1 VTEPQGF
8 HAAPRRRARLT
19 IFFTILLDLIGFGMI
34 VPFLTFYAQ
43 EFHATPLLIGL
54 LFSSYSLTQLL
65 FAPLLG
71 RLSDRLGRRPVLL
84 GSIAGSVV
92 AYALFAAAPNYAVLL
107 LARAL
112 AGVAA
117 ANYAIAQAYLADITP
132 PEGRAKAMGLV
143 GAAFGIGFVL
153 GPALGGLLAHA
164 GSLTPALA
172 GLGPRIV
179 PVAAGLLAA
188 VNLAFA
194 ATSLPESLSP
204 ELRRQAGLRS
214 GSRKGSWLG
223 LAELREVWR
232 DSPLRGLML
241 LFFLVMFCFAIMETT
256 LALFCQARFGYGARE
271 TSWLFVFVGV
281 VLVIVQGGLIGR
293 LVKRFG
299 ERRMILGGIL
309 LMALGLA
316 VLPLAPV
323 SIPPAGIA
331 LALLLAG
338 LLLLAAGQGIHS
350 PSSLG
355 LLSRLT
361 PQESQG
367 STIGLSRSFGALA
380 RILGP
385 AAGTLIFATAG
396 AGWPFWTAAA
406 LMLVAFAVAVK
417 VLREA
422 PAD

>member
-1 VTEPQGF
+1 MNEPQEF

-65 FAPLLG
+65 CAPLLG

-84 GSIAGSVV
+84 ASIAGSVV

-194 ATSLPESLSP
+194 AASLPESLSP
-204 ELRRQAGLRS
+204 ELRRQARAPQGLLAR
-214 GSRKGSWLG
+214 RHRAARG
-223 LAELREVWR
+223 LARLAAARPDAPLLPGDVLLRDHGDHPR
-232 DSPLRGLML
+232 PLLPGPLRLRRPRD
-241 LFFLVMFCFAIMETT
+241 LV
-256 LALFCQARFGYGARE
+256 ALRLRGGGAGHRA
-271 TSWLFVFVGV
+271 
-281 VLVIVQGGLIGR
+281 GGPDR
-293 LVKRFG
+293 
-299 ERRMILGGIL
+299 
-309 LMALGLA
+309 
-316 VLPLAPV
+316 
-323 SIPPAGIA
+323 PAGPA
-331 LALLLAG
+331 L
-338 LLLLAAGQGIHS
+338 
-350 PSSLG
+350 
-355 LLSRLT
+355 R
-361 PQESQG
+361 
-367 STIGLSRSFGALA
+367 R
-380 RILGP
+380 
-385 AAGTLIFATAG
+385 
-396 AGWPFWTAAA
+396 
-406 LMLVAFAVAVK
+406 
-417 VLREA
+417 A
-422 PAD
+422 PHDPRRASC

>member
-1 VTEPQGF
+1 VTEPREF

-65 FAPLLG
+65 CAPLLG

-84 GSIAGSVV
+84 ASIAGSVV

-194 ATSLPESLSP
+194 AASLPESLSP
-204 ELRRQAGLRS
+204 ELRFQAGL
-214 GSRKGSWLG
+214 RKGSWLG

-293 LVKRFG
+293 LVQRFG

-309 LMALGLA
+309 LMAAGLA

-323 SIPPAGIA
+323 SIPPAGLA

-355 LLSRLT
+355 LLSRLA

-417 VLREA
+417 VLRQA
-422 PAD
+422 PTD

>member
-65 FAPLLG
+65 CAPLLG

-84 GSIAGSVV
+84 GSIAGSVA
-92 AYALFAAAPNYAVLL
+92 AYALFSAAPNYAVLL

-164 GSLTPALA
+164 GGLTPALA

-194 ATSLPESLSP
+194 AASLPESLSP
-204 ELRRQAGLRS
+204 ELRFQAGLR
-214 GSRKGSWLG
+214 RGSWLG

-281 VLVIVQGGLIGR
+281 ILVIVQGGLIGR
-293 LVKRFG
+293 LVQRFG

-323 SIPPAGIA
+323 SIPPAGA
-331 LALLLAG
+331 VLALLLAG
-338 LLLLAAGQGIHS
+338 LLLLAAGQGMHS

-406 LMLVAFAVAVK
+406 LMLVAFAIAVK